1 MLFEKTIYPDDFPL
15 NIQII
20 QVDEIPFHYHQDV
33 ELVYVLK
40 GEIRL
45 KNGYYNYLLKEGDIF
60 TNSGHEVH
68 GLRATDSDN
77 VIAVIQISNRF
88 FTQYFPQLPKACFR
102 TYVNDDR
109 YARLED
115 LRGMLLHILLDYTRR
130 SFNYKSTCIYQMIDI
145 IKYLNQYFNL
155 FAFENQV
162 VVNFKNNNPVIVERI
177 SHIINYVYENYAN
190 RITLEEL
197 SKREHLSSFY
207 LSHLIHTY
215 MGISF
220 QKFLCFAR
228 SEMSEIPLLETN
240 DKISTVAKKVG
251 FSTTAYYEKFFRE
264 WFGHSPQEHRV
275 LFQTHILNES
285 NPPRLQQLTET
296 LSVGLIARTLAAMAD
311 HEISP
316 TIQHIQLNVSIAD
329 DVPSILHLEH
339 SFTAVLTLED
349 YTFLGSRLFGL
360 LMDLN
365 IEKII
370 LYCPQEAQDN
380 SASSFEFAEMH
391 HRLRALG
398 YEVTV
403 SEDSD
408 PECSGYRTS
417 AVYDSIVAAI
427 HIFRTYFSSLRT
439 NVTLRLRDPGEPQK
453 ILKGFP
459 ACITSC
465 GIPKP
470 AFYAYQLLKNI
481 RGELLYQ
488 EKNYYVIQSQ
498 QNPVTS
504 DINKPSY
511 TSYAIVVMNYNDD
524 IEHLYTR
531 STDVYKTNESIH
543 AFMDELNIDFS
554 LPVSSGQYMIAKYTF
569 SNEHSIFMHMAH
581 LHFPEQC
588 PMPDHWLSLLNTSPQ
603 TQISIEQAENELNIS
618 ASIHGV
624 GINMII
630 VEEIL

>member
-130 SFNYKSTCIYQMIDI
+130 SFNYKSTCIYQMIDV

-197 SKREHLSSFY
+197 SEREHLSSFY
-207 LSHLIHTY
+207 LSHLIHAY

-296 LSVGLIARTLAAMAD
+296 LSVGLITRTLAAMAD

-391 HRLRALG
+391 H
-398 YEVTV
+398 
-403 SEDSD
+403 
-408 PECSGYRTS
+408 
-417 AVYDSIVAAI
+417 
-427 HIFRTYFSSLRT
+427 
-439 NVTLRLRDPGEPQK
+439 
-453 ILKGFP
+453 
-459 ACITSC
+459 
-465 GIPKP
+465 
-470 AFYAYQLLKNI
+470 
-481 RGELLYQ
+481 
-488 EKNYYVIQSQ
+488 
-498 QNPVTS
+498 
-504 DINKPSY
+504 
-511 TSYAIVVMNYNDD
+511 
-524 IEHLYTR
+524 
-531 STDVYKTNESIH
+531 
-543 AFMDELNIDFS
+543 
-554 LPVSSGQYMIAKYTF
+554 
-569 SNEHSIFMHMAH
+569 
-581 LHFPEQC
+581 
-588 PMPDHWLSLLNTSPQ
+588 
-603 TQISIEQAENELNIS
+603 
-618 ASIHGV
+618 
-624 GINMII
+624 
-630 VEEIL
+630 